1 MKKSIEYILQFIKDN
16 KKKVIIAA
24 IILIF
29 LIVFIVLFAVN
40 GQRSVTASGGNAS
53 AGEDAKSD
61 IETTTK
67 EKETT
72 EIIETTE
79 KAEES
84 TSETNEESN
93 NENTGTTQDDNSSRA
108 AGSVVTNPTGKLK
121 VTGSKLTDAAGNPVQ
136 LRGISTHG
144 IAWFPDYINAE
155 CFKELHDNFGINVIR
170 LAMYTA
176 EYNGYCNGG
185 DRDYLKGLID
195 SGVKYA
201 ADNGMYVIIDWHI
214 LSDGNPNTHI
224 NEARQFFDEISA
236 KYAGYDNVIYEICN
250 EPNGGTS
257 WQEIKGYANEIIPI
271 IRSHSSDAVILV
283 GTPNWSQ
290 YVDQALADPI
300 TGYENIMYTFH
311 FYAATHRDD
320 MRQTLQNVV
329 NAGLPVFVSE
339 FGICDASGNGGIDE
353 EQSGK
358 WIRMLDD
365 NRISYVIWNLSNK
378 NETSS
383 LISSTCTKKSGFT
396 VNDLSDCGKWFL
408 RLMTGQLS
416 LPESEQNIAQNNNQQ
431 SNQSGNNGQV
441 SNNQS
446 GNAPTQSNSQENY
459 GMADVSNS
467 AKVINSWEADGK
479 KYYQCDITVTNNSGS
494 TCGSWKTQIIFNE
507 NVESSSQWN
516 GNFDVNRN
524 VVTITS
530 LDYNGKLQNGESTGN
545 IGIIVSGSNNLK
557 IK

>member
-40 GQRSVTASGGNAS
+40 GQRSVTASRGNAS

-108 AGSVVTNPTGKLK
+108 AGSVVMNPAGKLK

-201 ADNGMYVIIDWHI
+201 ADNGIYVIIDWHI

-300 TGYENIMYTFH
+300 IGYENIMYTFH

-383 LISSTCTKKSGFT
+383 LISSACTKKSGFT
-396 VNDLSDCGKWFL
+396 VNDLSDSGKWFL
-408 RLMTGQLS
+408 KLMTGQLS

-431 SNQSGNNGQV
+431 SNQSGNNGQA

-446 GNAPTQSNSQENY
+446 GNAPAQSNSQENY

-479 KYYQCDITVTNNSGS
+479 KYYQYDITVTNNSGS

-507 NVESSSQWN
+507 DVEASSQWN

>member
-53 AGEDAKSD
+53 AGEDARSD

-121 VTGSKLTDAAGNPVQ
+121 VTGSKLTDTAGNPVQ

-201 ADNGMYVIIDWHI
+201 VDNGMYVIIDWHI

-271 IRSHSSDAVILV
+271 IRSHSTDAVILV

-383 LISSTCTKKSGFT
+383 LISSACTKKSGFT
-396 VNDLSDCGKWFL
+396 VNDLSDSGKWFL
-408 RLMTGQLS
+408 KLMTGQLS

-431 SNQSGNNGQV
+431 SNQSG
-441 SNNQS
+441 
-446 GNAPTQSNSQENY
+446 
-459 GMADVSNS
+459 
-467 AKVINSWEADGK
+467 
-479 KYYQCDITVTNNSGS
+479 
-494 TCGSWKTQIIFNE
+494 
-507 NVESSSQWN
+507 
-516 GNFDVNRN
+516 
-524 VVTITS
+524 
-530 LDYNGKLQNGESTGN
+530 KLWHVRCEQFSKSHQFMGVGW
-545 IGIIVSGSNNLK
+545 
-557 IK
+557 

>member
-383 LISSTCTKKSGFT
+383 LISSACTKKSGFN

-479 KYYQCDITVTNNSGS
+479 KYYQYDITVTNNSGS

-507 NVESSSQWN
+507 DVEASSQWN